1 MNWEIVV
8 LCHWKKHT
16 ISIDHGQGKV
26 PAGYERQ
33 SVPITLNDLVTPGTV
48 GFDALHEKLG
58 ILAAT
63 HTFDVNKLVRGI
75 AVTSVI
81 RRVFLTKGCGIA
93 PYVAQ
98 HILDLLRESNA
109 CSGYGSLRKTASYTD
124 FLLHHV
130 GHQER
135 TIPSIN
141 SRKTDSKYVLPD
153 DVDDMT
159 VDMLMEEL
167 RFAEEKAAKPALLEK
182 LRGLLRGQQ
191 AAERETKR
199 KGKPQS
205 DMELV
210 KSVMEPEYDDA
221 PPPRKKKGKKP

>member
-1 MNWEIVV
+1 MNWEIVL

-16 ISIDHGQGKV
+16 ISVDHGQGKV

-33 SVPITLNDLVTPGTV
+33 SVPITLNELVTPGTI

-58 ILAAT
+58 VLAIMHKFELKVLIRSIALSS
-63 HTFDVNKLVRGI
+63 VVRRI
-75 AVTSVI
+75 TI
-81 RRVFLTKGCGIA
+81 MRECHIPQF
-93 PYVAQ
+93 VAQ
-98 HILDLLRESNA
+98 YVLQLLKEHNA
-109 CSGYGSLRKTASYTD
+109 CVGGGGLRKTSSYAD

-141 SRKTDSKYVLPD
+141 SRKTDNKYVLPD
-153 DVDDMT
+153 DVDEMT
-159 VDMLMEEL
+159 VEMLMEEL

-191 AAERETKR
+191 AVDREKSR

-205 DMELV
+205 EMDLI
-210 KSVMEPEYDDA
+210 KSVIDAEYDDV
-221 PPPRKKKGKKP
+221 PTRKKGKKA